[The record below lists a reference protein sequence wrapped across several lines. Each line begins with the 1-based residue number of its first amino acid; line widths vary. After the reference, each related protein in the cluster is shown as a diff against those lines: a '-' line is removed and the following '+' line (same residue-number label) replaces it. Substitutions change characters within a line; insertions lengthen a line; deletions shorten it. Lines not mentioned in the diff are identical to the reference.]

1 MTGWT
6 CSLELDSAR
15 RITSGSE
22 SALCEAIRQGAD
34 LRIHTAFLHSE
45 HVDPTSTNQEVV
57 EETCEFAVSYLL
69 DNRWTA
75 GIMTLRQPV
84 SLPNAFGG
92 RPSMSFFLY
101 NQDGQQAIARPFLDG
116 QPATGTPGPAQP
128 SDHSEMP
135 KYHQL
140 DNWDSD
146 TNAPSH
152 NFIYDFEVFRYWVRD
167 DWRQVLSNTADGA
180 IVSGTGAIVSGT
192 VEELAEAVA
201 EGSEVKV
208 GIRGLCTDLA
218 AEEAPQLEHEVF
230 VQTGSCYY
238 YTDEKLFIAGTHP
251 IVRVRPSIPLAYK
264 TMGWDFGW
272 LICRT
277 DGFAVCRL
285 CDPYTLK
292 FHDTEARY
300 AMRWFVR

>member
-22 SALCEAIRQGAD
+22 SALRDAIRRGAD
-34 LRIHTAFLHSE
+34 LRIHTAFVHGEHIDPSSE
-45 HVDPTSTNQEVV
+45 SEEVIQ
-57 EETCEFAVSYLL
+57 ETCEFAVTYLL
-69 DNRWTA
+69 GNRWVA
-75 GIMTLRQPV
+75 GFMTLRQPV
-84 SLPNAFGG
+84 ELGTYPVPGAAFGE

-116 QPATGTPGPAQP
+116 QPVSGIPGSAPP
-128 SDHSEMP
+128 EDRSETP
-135 KYHQL
+135 KYHQH
-140 DNWDSD
+140 DNWDPD

-167 DWRQVLSNTADGA
+167 DWREVLSNAADGTV
-180 IVSGTGAIVSGT
+180 ISGS
-192 VEELAEAVA
+192 VEDLVRAVM
-201 EGSEVKV
+201 EGNEIKV

-218 AEEAPQLEHEVF
+218 AQQDDELEHEVF

-238 YTDEKLFIAGTHP
+238 YTEQKLFIAATHP
-251 IVRVRPSIPLAYK
+251 VVRVRPSIPLGYK
-264 TMGWDFGW
+264 TRAWDFGW

-277 DGFAVCRL
+277 DGFVARRL

>member
-6 CSLELDSAR
+6 LALELDSAR
-15 RITSGSE
+15 RTTGGSE
-22 SALCEAIRQGAD
+22 STLCDAIQRGAD
-34 LRIHTAFLHSE
+34 LRIHTSFVHGE
-45 HVDPTSTNQEVV
+45 HVDPSSESEEVV
-57 EETCEFAVSYLL
+57 EETCEFAVTYLL

-84 SLPNAFGG
+84 SLPDAFGE

-101 NQDGQQAIARPFLDG
+101 NQDGQQAIARSFLDG
-116 QPATGTPGPAQP
+116 QPATGGPGAAPTE
-128 SDHSEMP
+128 DHSEMP
-135 KYHQL
+135 KYHQH
-140 DNWDSD
+140 DNWDPH

-152 NFIYDFEVFRYWVRD
+152 NFVYDFDLFRYWVRD
-167 DWRQVLSNTADGA
+167 DWRQVLSNIADGTV
-180 IVSGTGAIVSGT
+180 ISGS
-192 VEELAEAVA
+192 VEALAQAVA
-201 EGSEVKV
+201 EGNEVKV

-218 AEEAPQLEHEVF
+218 AEEDLKLEHEVF

-251 IVRVRPSIPLAYK
+251 VVRVCSSIPLGYK
-264 TMGWDFGW
+264 TEAWDFGW
-272 LICRT
+272 LICRS
-277 DGFAVCRL
+277 DGFAARRL

-292 FHDTEARY
+292 FRDSEACY